1 MPKFKDNR
9 KSQQAPFFNGWV
21 DENEPRSPLA
31 ELFSKLT
38 PVMSVMKRKGTVYI
52 EREIDIYFTIRTSSS
67 INISVF
73 ILFNSLS
80 KSSISSS
87 LFSLLSSSFSL

>member
-52 EREIDIYFTIRTSSS
+52 
-67 INISVF
+67 
-73 ILFNSLS
+73 
-80 KSSISSS
+80 
-87 LFSLLSSSFSL
+87 

>member
-38 PVMSVMKRKGTVYI
+38 PVMSVMKRKGM
-52 EREIDIYFTIRTSSS
+52 
-67 INISVF
+67 
-73 ILFNSLS
+73 
-80 KSSISSS
+80 
-87 LFSLLSSSFSL
+87 